1 MFNFNFI
8 HDNTKW
14 SKGLTPSLLFSI
26 SKQGGPHV
34 SVHTYSE
41 CPHTHIHRWGSHCP
55 LSELPCLYTW
65 MSRTYEPLT
74 AVLLFPALLPVNSN
88 DPASLSLSD
97 IDCFHTFS
105 GFCPQTFFLDFV
117 SRAFLLSQNR
127 QKYSLRSTCWWQFFI
142 GH

>member
-74 AVLLFPALLPVNSN
+74 AVLLFPALLPVIAMTQHHYHCQILIAFIHFLGF
-88 DPASLSLSD
+88 DPR
-97 IDCFHTFS
+97 HFS
-105 GFCPQTFFLDFV
+105 GFCLQNFFVVTKQAEIFV
-117 SRAFLLSQNR
+117 QIYLLVAIFL
-127 QKYSLRSTCWWQFFI
+127 
-142 GH
+142 